1 MFITF
6 YLFSMIFFNTFACS
20 KKQLIKKRM
29 KRIGLLSDTHAM
41 LDERIFE
48 HFASCDEIWHAGDIG
63 SLEVVNKLQDF
74 KPLRAVW
81 GNIDGYE
88 IRTLFPQHNRFVC
101 EGVKVWL
108 THIGG
113 YPGKYDPMVRPAI
126 FQQPPKLFICGHSHI
141 LKVKYDKNLDLLHIN
156 PGAAGKQG
164 FHKVQTLVRFEIDGD
179 KIQNLEVIELKPKEI
194 ISGSMKTIV

>member
-1 MFITF
+1 MHVSLQMFIKF
-6 YLFSMIFFNTFACS
+6 YLFSMIFFNTFAYS
-20 KKQLIKKRM
+20 KNAYYKIEMRK
-29 KRIGLLSDTHAM
+29 IGLLSDTHAM

-63 SLEVVNKLQDF
+63 SLEVVNKLQAY

-88 IRTLFPQHNRFVC
+88 IRTLFPQHNRFMC

-164 FHKVQTLVRFEIDGD
+164 FHKVQTLVRFEIDGE

-194 ISGSMKTIV
+194 IS